1 VADRQLVTIEIR
13 FKTEEDPAQLAE
25 RIKESVRMIT
35 GEVEEFRVRTL
46 PLTERKGP
54 RPVE

>member
-1 VADRQLVTIEIR
+1 MADRQLVTIEIR
-13 FKTEEDPAQLAE
+13 FKTEEDPSQLAE
-25 RIKESVRMIT
+25 RIKEAVRMIT
-35 GEVEEFRVRTL
+35 GEVEEFRLRTL

>member
-1 VADRQLVTIEIR
+1 MADRQLVTVEIR
-13 FKTEEDPAQLAE
+13 FKTDDDPAQLAE

-54 RPVE
+54 RPID

>member
-1 VADRQLVTIEIR
+1 MTDRQLVTIEIR
-13 FKTEEDPAQLAE
+13 FKTEDDPAQLAE

-46 PLTERKGP
+46 PLTEHKGP
-54 RPVE
+54 RPVD

>member
-1 VADRQLVTIEIR
+1 MTDPQLVTIEIR
-13 FKTEEDPAQLAE
+13 FKTGDDPAQLAE
-25 RIKESVRMIT
+25 RIREAVRMIT